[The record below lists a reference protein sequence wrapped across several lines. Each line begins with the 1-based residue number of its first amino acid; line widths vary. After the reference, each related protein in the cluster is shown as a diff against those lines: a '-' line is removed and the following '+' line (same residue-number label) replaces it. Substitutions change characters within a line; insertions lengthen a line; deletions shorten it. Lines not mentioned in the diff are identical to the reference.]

1 LDCAGP
7 KITALGF
14 Q

>member
-14 Q
+14 